1 MMRQVFLEFFECS
14 SFIIDPVIYSEPNLI
29 FIDCPLFFNN
39 GQPILLKD
47 LSRDDFSFSLSPGKI
62 RELIDP
68 RGGVLAL
75 TALIHDVLVVFIT
88 IIFVIADGA
97 DGAGPKL
104 HDVGSECAR
113 FVCEDVLDLSHLLM
127 KCHVHWL
134 AMLVGRFIIHAEVIV
149 HEGGLHELDELYRDH

>member
-14 SFIIDPVIYSEPNLI
+14 SLIIDPFIDSEPNLI
-29 FIDCPLFFNN
+29 FIDGSLFFNN
-39 GQPILLKD
+39 GKPVLLED
-47 LSRDDFSFSLSPGKI
+47 LSREDFSFLFSPGEV
-62 RELIDP
+62 RELIDS

-75 TALIHDVLVVFIT
+75 TALVNDVLVVFIT

-104 HDVGSECAR
+104 HDVGCECTR

-127 KCHVHWL
+127 KGHVHRL
-134 AMLVGRFIIHAEVIV
+134 AMLV
-149 HEGGLHELDELYRDH
+149 

>member
-1 MMRQVFLEFFECS
+1 M
-14 SFIIDPVIYSEPNLI
+14 
-29 FIDCPLFFNN
+29 
-39 GQPILLKD
+39 
-47 LSRDDFSFSLSPGKI
+47 SREDFSFSLSPGKV

-68 RGGVLAL
+68 RGGVLPL
-75 TALIHDVLVVFIT
+75 TALVHDVLVVFIT
-88 IIFVIADGA
+88 IIFVIANGA

-127 KCHVHWL
+127 EGHVHGL

-149 HEGGLHELDELYRDH
+149 HEG

>member
-1 MMRQVFLEFFECS
+1 
-14 SFIIDPVIYSEPNLI
+14 
-29 FIDCPLFFNN
+29 
-39 GQPILLKD
+39 
-47 LSRDDFSFSLSPGKI
+47 LSREDFSFLFSPGKV

-75 TALIHDVLVVFIT
+75 TTLVHDVLVVFIT
-88 IIFVIADGA
+88 IIFVIADRA

-113 FVCEDVLDLSHLLM
+113 FVCENVLDLSHLLM
-127 KCHVHWL
+127 EGHVHGL

-149 HEGGLHELDELYRDH
+149 HERGLHELDELYGDH

>member
-1 MMRQVFLEFFECS
+1 LTRE
-14 SFIIDPVIYSEPNLI
+14 
-29 FIDCPLFFNN
+29 
-39 GQPILLKD
+39 
-47 LSRDDFSFSLSPGKI
+47 DFSFLLSPGEV

-75 TALIHDVLVVFIT
+75 TALVHDVLVVFIT

-113 FVCEDVLDLSHLLM
+113 FVCEDVLDLSHFFM
-127 KCHVHWL
+127 KGHVHRL
-134 AMLVGRFIIHAEVIV
+134 AMFIGRFVIHAEVIV
-149 HEGGLHELDELYRDH
+149 HEGGLHELDEFYRDHKR